1 VGGRETQKAR
11 KRRPSSSSGVQN
23 KNRGA
28 AGFEPICVP
37 SVAELDH
44 DDAFRRTH
52 WLGEAAPGIAERH
65 QA

>member
-1 VGGRETQKAR
+1 MAGGGRREKFF
-11 KRRPSSSSGVQN
+11 PSAPRD

-28 AGFEPICVP
+28 AGFGPICVP